1 MEVGVW
7 AEIRSGRDIAPRG
20 ATMVL
25 EKELETY
32 RAKLP
37 EWSAEEG
44 KFALIHGETVVDI
57 FTSYEDALK
66 RGYQEF
72 GLEPFLVKQIQA
84 IEQVHFI
91 SRFVDPYVQSSA
103 E

>member
-1 MEVGVW
+1 M
-7 AEIRSGRDIAPRG
+7 A
-20 ATMVL
+20 L
-25 EKELETY
+25 EKEIEIY
-32 RAKLP
+32 RTKLP

-44 KFALIHGETVVDI
+44 KFVLIHGEDVVDI

-66 RGYQEF
+66 RGYQDF

-91 SRFVDPYVQSSA
+91 SRFVDPCPVVPAQ
-103 E
+103 